1 MGEEEMAEPELIKR
15 AYAGD
20 ITAVHCMAWPGP
32 SGGSMMCYGRQGD
45 DWTGPD
51 CHDVLYIAVN

>member
-1 MGEEEMAEPELIKR
+1 MAEPELIKR